1 MDWVGG
7 WDPVYNGCYQRLY
20 NILLQLPDDM
30 LTTIQYLEV
39 YVDLVKGVGDGEIY
53 SQVWQLQVQPNHTSE
68 NKRKILLTEWMA
80 KEHHLITI

>member
-1 MDWVGG
+1 MGG
-7 WDPVYNGCYQRLY
+7 WDPVYNGCHQRLY

-30 LTTIQYLEV
+30 ITTIQYLEV

>member
-39 YVDLVKGVGDGEIY
+39 YVDLAKGVGDGEIY

-68 NKRKILLTEWMA
+68 NKRKILLTGWMA